1 LIKAEVGTTANIETI
16 ENLLK
21 EIGNGTPD
29 IHGLAVVSSEGL
41 PIASEL
47 LEEAEMERVAAMTAA
62 MLAVGKRSADE
73 LARGIFEQVFIKG
86 ELGAIIIIEIGEE
99 AVLTAVT
106 GTKPRLG
113 LVFMNMRRAAEQ
125 IRDLL

>member
-1 LIKAEVGTTANIETI
+1 MADFVAI

-29 IHGLAVVSSEGL
+29 IHGLAVVSSDGL

-62 MLAVGKRSADE
+62 MSAVGQRSAEE
-73 LARGIFEQVFIKG
+73 LDRGTFEQVFIKG
-86 ELGAIIIIEIGEE
+86 ELGAIIIIEIGED

-113 LVFMNMRRAAEQ
+113 LVFMNMKRAANQ
-125 IRDLL
+125 IRGLL